1 MFFPYQVP
9 ETRVGCPPAARQPR
23 PAALQAL
30 RSRGRLVAAHWTEP
44 GQAVGKLR
52 GMEEL
57 VAETQGSDVL
67 GEEPAS
73 LFLVPRERVMRRG

>member
-1 MFFPYQVP
+1 M
-9 ETRVGCPPAARQPR
+9 
-23 PAALQAL
+23 
-30 RSRGRLVAAHWTEP
+30 AAHWTEP